1 MDDVIVFGKTKQQT
15 LDHLDAIL
23 GRIGQAGLTL
33 KPSKC
38 TLFKKRVHYLGK
50 EVTEEG
56 VMSDPEKIE
65 TVREWPETTTQT
77 EVRNFRGTASYFRR
91 CVQNY
96 GSIARPLH
104 QLREKNR
111 QFMWTTECQ
120 FAFGT
125 LRKKLVEAPILAY
138 A

>member
-65 TVREWPETTTQT
+65 TAGSGWSPLPRQ
-77 EVRNFRGTASYFRR
+77 R
-91 CVQNY
+91 CATSRVLLPTIEDLYRILGPLLVQNI
-96 GSIARPLH
+96 S
-104 QLREKNR
+104 
-111 QFMWTTECQ
+111 
-120 FAFGT
+120 
-125 LRKKLVEAPILAY
+125 
-138 A
+138 

>member
-50 EVTEEG
+50 EVMEEG

-65 TVREWPETTTQT
+65 TVKEWPQPR
-77 EVRNFRGTASYFRR
+77 VPR
-91 CVQNY
+91 VQLPTIEDVY
-96 GSIARPLH
+96 RILGPL
-104 QLREKNR
+104 
-111 QFMWTTECQ
+111 
-120 FAFGT
+120 
-125 LRKKLVEAPILAY
+125 LVHYIS
-138 A
+138 